1 MLPEKIA
8 LHKGTNRLELVYRQQ
23 PYQLPAEYLRVLSP
37 SAEVRGH
44 GPGQA
49 VLQHGKS
56 QVRLD
61 KVEAVGNYALKLHF
75 SDGHNSGLYTWAYL
89 WQLASEQESRW
100 QAYLTEL
107 HLAGLARDPDTQV
120 VKFR

>member
-8 LHKGTNRLELVYRQQ
+8 LHKGTNTLELVYRQQ

-49 VLQHGKS
+49 VLQHGKA

-75 SDGHNSGLYTWAYL
+75 SDGHNTGLYSWDYL
-89 WQLASEQESRW
+89 WQLASQQEARW
-100 QAYLTEL
+100 QAYLAEL
-107 HLAGLARDPDTQV
+107 HQAGLTREPDTQV
-120 VKFR
+120 VKFL